1 MDDILA
7 LVIFI
12 MFTGAVFAGGLYVGY
27 RYRDNQS
34 VERHKRRHQSEQR
47 AAYEAPT
54 PVPANARSLETAD
67 ISNRPS

>member
-27 RYRDNQS
+27 RYRDNIS
-34 VERHKRRHQSEQR
+34 AERHKRRRQSEQR
-47 AAYEAPT
+47 TAYDTPT
-54 PVPANARSLETAD
+54 PMPAHARPLDTAEYE
-67 ISNRPS
+67 

>member
-27 RYRDNQS
+27 RYRDNMS
-34 VERHKRRHQSEQR
+34 VERHKRRRQSDQR
-47 AAYEAPT
+47 TAYGAQT
-54 PVPANARSLETAD
+54 PIPPHPRPLETAE
-67 ISNRPS
+67 